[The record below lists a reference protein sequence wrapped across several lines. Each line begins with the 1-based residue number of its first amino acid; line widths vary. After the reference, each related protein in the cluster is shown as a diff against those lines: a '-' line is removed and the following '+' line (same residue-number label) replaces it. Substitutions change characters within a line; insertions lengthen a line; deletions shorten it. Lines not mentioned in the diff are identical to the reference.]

1 MIDRPV
7 IVRYHTHQL
16 FLNRRHRFPAVIEN
30 RRVHIFFQ
38 KKIKNGICTDLQFQ
52 NGSRDKYI
60 SVCNISKRLHQQ
72 SSGNVVKQILFVFS
86 CHQRFIVRHKTHRR
100 TANHLSLYLYQ
111 PVLNRIGTGMVHS
124 LLTGSLITVI
134 QKRRPFPVCFIL
146 NIRSVLCQFLA
157 QLFIGNT
164 SFFHCILNIR
174 SFIGDVICRFQQK
187 GQRMTSSMSPRAFL
201 YLPENVFVCQKIPHL
216 LCPDIPAFLIDL
228 QRRYRIFDDGP
239 KQRFRQ
245 IHPVGIHQIMQ
256 FGHQTQRL
264 CIPLKMIKIRLHL
277 RCQNLGQGSPFPLQ
291 KRHMNPE
298 PVPNRRLSK
307 MPEGR
312 IADIVQKPRT
322 LKNVAHI
329 GKTCVLSCSLRKD
342 ALPMIRW

>member
-1 MIDRPV
+1 
-7 IVRYHTHQL
+7 
-16 FLNRRHRFPAVIEN
+16 
-30 RRVHIFFQ
+30 
-38 KKIKNGICTDLQFQ
+38 
-52 NGSRDKYI
+52 
-60 SVCNISKRLHQQ
+60 
-72 SSGNVVKQILFVFS
+72 
-86 CHQRFIVRHKTHRR
+86 
-100 TANHLSLYLYQ
+100 
-111 PVLNRIGTGMVHS
+111 MVHS

-329 GKTCVLSCSLRKD
+329 GLERRLKVFVLSVLQDLLRHILPQRFRQRGHLQRMRQSGTDKVAFIQRKD
-342 ALPMIRW
+342 LRLVLQPPERRASDDPVVILFKFGPQIPAPRSSFIIPDAVRAQQFSPSHLPCFSVSVFLMRIFHMLFYLSCDYILPENRINGT